1 MEITCTDKAGEKR
14 LYQLLVIRIVG
25 YMDCWLY
32 GLLVILIVGYM
43 VVVICIVGFI

>member
-14 LYQLLVIRIVG
+14 LYRLLVIWIGDMDCG

-32 GLLVILIVGYM
+32 GLWSYGLLVI
-43 VVVICIVGFI
+43 